1 LTSKPLK
8 KKVDVRRGKEKQLKT
23 SETMKAKRLK
33 ELRAMFLMT
42 MKIEEHLR
50 MTRALTR
57 VLTLRTQKSPS
68 SMKMKV
74 MILEISPRKSIPLS
88 LIKRKLRRNRGS
100 RKKKIRRS
108 AKQNERN
115 KNHSKK
121 KVVQRKLKMR
131 TMRRKRLRS
140 LSKMTPPSLLKK
152 PPVELAKG

>member
-8 KKVDVRRGKEKQLKT
+8 KKVGVRRGKEKQLKT
-23 SETMKAKRLK
+23 LETMKVKRLK
-33 ELRAMFLMT
+33 ELRAMFLT
-42 MKIEEHLR
+42 TTKIEEHLR
-50 MTRALTR
+50 MTRVLTR

-74 MILEISPRKSIPLS
+74 MILEISSRKSIPLS

-121 KVVQRKLKMR
+121 VVQRKLKMR

>member
-1 LTSKPLK
+1 MTSKPLK
-8 KKVDVRRGKEKQLKT
+8 KKVGVRRGKEKQLKT
-23 SETMKAKRLK
+23 SETMKVKRLK
-33 ELRAMFLMT
+33 ELRAMFLTT

-74 MILEISPRKSIPLS
+74 MILEISPRKSILQS
-88 LIKRKLRRNRGS
+88 LIKRKLRRNRES

-108 AKQNERN
+108 AKQNESY
-115 KNHSKK
+115 KSHSKK
-121 KVVQRKLKMR
+121 AVQRKLKMR